1 MKTII
6 SMAFV
11 LVGILIIGIVI
22 YTGINPKW
30 MEANAQNNVDVV
42 STNNDDFASIDKA
55 QNNVKIFSERSDL
68 PVNFVR
74 NLTANHGKFY
84 EMSTDEATYLV
95 NAKTGEVE
103 AVTYRNA
110 LCTSDGTTTLSQ
122 EQAESIAITFINK
135 HDMSFAT
142 IEDMGLIE
150 ANLVDHGTAGSE
162 YMFVWGQCINGILTP
177 TTTMVRIDSAT
188 GKINSYASIKRPVE
202 ISLVSKVT
210 KDQAVNTAVGQFK
223 NAMVDK
229 TDALLKI
236 VYKED
241 GTQAV
246 AWIVHIVGQPVNGV
260 IYCEEMIIDANTGEV
275 ISK

>member
-1 MKTII
+1 MI
-6 SMAFV
+6 
-11 LVGILIIGIVI
+11 I

-30 MEANAQNNVDVV
+30 IEANAQKNVNVA
-42 STNNDDFASIDKA
+42 SANNDDYASIDNA

-68 PVNFVR
+68 PVKFVR
-74 NLTANHGKFY
+74 NQTANHGKFY
-84 EMSTDEATYLV
+84 EMSTEEAAYLV

-110 LCTSDGTTTLSQ
+110 LGTSEGTTILSQ
-122 EQAESIAITFINK
+122 EQAESIAIAFINK

-150 ANLVDHGTAGSE
+150 ANLVNHGTAGSE

-177 TTTMVRIDSAT
+177 TTTMVRIDSVT

-202 ISLVSKVT
+202 IKLVSKVT
-210 KDQAVNTAVGQFK
+210 QDQAVNTAVGQFK
-223 NAMVDK
+223 NALIDN

-236 VYKED
+236 VYMDD
-241 GTQAV
+241 GTQVV
-246 AWIVHIVGQPVNGV
+246 AWIVHITGKPVNGV
-260 IYCEEMIIDANTGEV
+260 IYCKEMIIDANTGEV